1 MQFSNTFRRLQW
13 VGLCLSLFLALPV
26 GRAMAAPRVAVLD
39 FEFYDR
45 SGLPES
51 AAEVARL
58 ERASEQLRVAARDLG
73 GMTVIA
79 PGRQAEQDE
88 NKGKGYL
95 YECAQCAA
103 EFGRSLGADYIAVGQ
118 FYKPTALFSYLF
130 LRVFNTRN
138 GALEAEY
145 KEEAKG
151 APDKTVL
158 RGANILAA
166 DLHHLLAASPQRRSG
181 QAR

>member
-1 MQFSNTFRRLQW
+1 MQFSKTFRRLRW
-13 VGLCLSLFLALPV
+13 VGLCLSLLLALPAA
-26 GRAMAAPRVAVLD
+26 RAMAAPRVAVLG

-45 SGLPES
+45 SGIPES

-58 ERASEQLRVAARDLG
+58 DRASEQLRVAARESG

-79 PGRQAEQDE
+79 PGRQAQQAA

-103 EFGRSLGADYIAVGQ
+103 EFGRSLGADFIAVGQ

-130 LRVFNTRN
+130 LRVIDTRN
-138 GALEAEY
+138 GALAAEY
-145 KEEAKG
+145 KVEAKG

-158 RGANILAA
+158 RGAQILAA
-166 DLHHLLAASPQRRSG
+166 DLHRLLAAAPQRRSG
-181 QAR
+181 RAR